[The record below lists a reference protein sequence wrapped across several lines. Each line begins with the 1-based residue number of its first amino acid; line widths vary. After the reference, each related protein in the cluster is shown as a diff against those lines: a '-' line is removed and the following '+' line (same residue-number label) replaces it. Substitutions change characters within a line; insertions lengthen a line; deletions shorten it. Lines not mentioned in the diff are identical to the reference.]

1 MNIEIIIKYWNGISS
16 LFLEMAPYLMLGFL
30 ISGLLYIFISKETIT
45 NNLGNPGFLSII
57 KAAIF
62 GVPMPLCSCGVIPVA
77 ASLYKRGAS
86 KGATL
91 SFLISTP
98 QTGVD
103 SILITYGMLGP
114 LFAMTRPIIALFT
127 GVIGGLFT
135 EKIISED
142 YTTSIKTKHKHPKK
156 TLKDAI
162 VYAFITLPQDIAMP
176 LMKGVLLAG
185 LVTILVPENFFHDY
199 GITGWSAMMLM
210 AFVSI
215 PMYICATASVPIAA
229 GLILSGNLEP
239 GAAFVFLMA
248 GPATNMATITTIWS
262 TLGKKSTF
270 IYLFSVSLIA
280 IITGILMNTLFI
292 FNSIEA
298 SHYHNHVYSILDH
311 AITIFFI
318 IIIVNALF
326 NFYPKQH
333 SNINYNLVI
342 DIKGMTCSHCQ
353 ESVSNAIYSN
363 VNVNDAVVDLSKS
376 KAYINGT
383 KLDSNKII
391 DSIKSAGFEA
401 LILE

>member
-1 MNIEIIIKYWNGISS
+1 MIEKLIIEIYDILTK
-16 LFLEMAPYLMLGFL
+16 MAPFLILGFFIAGIL
-30 ISGLLYIFISKETIT
+30 STIISPSTIEKH
-45 NNLGNPGFLSII
+45 LSGKGILPII
-57 KAAIF
+57 KASIF
-62 GVPMPLCSCGVIPVA
+62 GIPLPLCSCGVIPVA
-77 ASLYKRGAS
+77 TSLFR
-86 KGATL
+86 KGANRSSTT
-91 SFLISTP
+91 SFLVSTP

-103 SILITYGMLGP
+103 SMILSYAFFGP
-114 LFAMTRPIIALFT
+114 VFMMIRPIAALVAGIFSGLLT
-127 GVIGGLFT
+127 EIINPGVSNDKSVC
-135 EKIISED
+135 ENHKNKK
-142 YTTSIKTKHKHPKK
+142 SINKLMQIFH
-156 TLKDAI
+156 
-162 VYAFITLPQDIAMP
+162 YAFITLPQDIAKP
-176 LMKGVLLAG
+176 L
-185 LVTILVPENFFHDY
+185 
-199 GITGWSAMMLM
+199 ITGIFLASLIGIFVPSDYFVGTFSSGMIEML
-210 AFVSI
+210 VVLIISI
-215 PMYICATASVPIAA
+215 PLYVCATASIPIAA
-229 GLILSGNLEP
+229 VLMVKGMSA

-383 KLDSNKII
+383 KLDSKKII
-391 DSIKSAGFEA
+391 DSIKSAGYEA